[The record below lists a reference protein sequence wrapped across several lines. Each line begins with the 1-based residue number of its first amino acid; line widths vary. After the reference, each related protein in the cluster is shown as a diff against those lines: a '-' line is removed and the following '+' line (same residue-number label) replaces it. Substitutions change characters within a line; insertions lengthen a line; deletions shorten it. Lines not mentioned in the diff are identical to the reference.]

1 MALAADLSDLHLQP
15 PSSAQ
20 ERKARLTTTLSAI
33 ETTDLAGLRSLW
45 TQHFGSPPELRSTDL
60 MRLMLSWRLQAR
72 VHGGLDAAIRRRL
85 RRKTMVD
92 PASAIDLEVGSSL
105 SRQWQGQTFVIK
117 VADEGFEWNGETYS
131 SLSAVATAITGTRWN
146 GPKFFGLRKGR
157 Q

>member
-1 MALAADLSDLHLQP
+1 
-15 PSSAQ
+15 
-20 ERKARLTTTLSAI
+20 
-33 ETTDLAGLRSLW
+33 
-45 TQHFGSPPELRSTDL
+45 